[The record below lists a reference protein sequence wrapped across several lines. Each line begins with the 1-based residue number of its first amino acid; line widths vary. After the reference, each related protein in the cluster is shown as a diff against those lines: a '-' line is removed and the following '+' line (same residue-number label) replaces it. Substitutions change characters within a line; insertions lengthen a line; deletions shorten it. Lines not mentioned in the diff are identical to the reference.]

1 MFILLSLNPTT
12 FTFGEKIELKKF
24 SMVVALCQLRDFA
37 LSTVKIIRVMLQ
49 SDLMT
54 IALITS

>member
-12 FTFGEKIELKKF
+12 FTFGEKIELKKI

>member
-1 MFILLSLNPTT
+1 
-12 FTFGEKIELKKF
+12 
-24 SMVVALCQLRDFA
+24 MVGALCQLRDFA